1 MKVYT
6 AEYCRPVAW
15 VFSKHGSW
23 KTTGRRQLRDEK
35 EERAR
40 KY

>member
-1 MKVYT
+1 MKVNT
-6 AEYCRPVAW
+6 AKYCRPVAW

-23 KTTGRRQLRDEK
+23 KRTGRRQLRDER
-35 EERAR
+35 EEIAS